1 MNIFVLDEDFD
12 TCAEY
17 HIDKHIVKMPLEA
30 AQLLCSAHWISQ
42 VGFIPRKITPTERAE
57 AQKLVTSDFY
67 GMTHYNHPCAIWAR
81 SSLDNF
87 EWLHCYANALNSEYG
102 YRYGGKS
109 HKSLGVVNRLPIP
122 NIPRL
127 GLTPFALAMPDEL
140 KSDNAIESYRMFY
153 MLDKSPFAS
162 WKYRSPPP
170 WWDSS
175 ITDGV
180 ETRISRR

>member
-42 VGFIPRKITPTERAE
+42 VGFFPRKITPDEKKQTQELIT
-57 AQKLVTSDFY
+57 KDFY
-67 GMTHYNHPCAIWAR
+67 GITHYNHPCAIWAR
-81 SSLDNF
+81 ASLDNF

-109 HKSLGVVNRLPIP
+109 HKSLEVVNRLPEP

-127 GLTPFALAMPDEL
+127 GLTPFAQAMPDEL
-140 KSDNAIESYRMFY
+140 KSDDHIASYRLFY
-153 MLDKSPFAS
+153 MLDKGPFAT
-162 WKYRSPPP
+162 WKYRDKPF
-170 WWDSS
+170 WWDDSL
-175 ITDGV
+175 V
-180 ETRISRR
+180 EAQNGRISR